1 MVNSAIENLA
11 KTIADPDLYRLFENT
26 FPNTLDTAIK
36 WYGFGSRAPDDIRA
50 FIITGDIDAMWLRDS
65 ANQLLSYA
73 SLFKKTKGDDL
84 IDYLFR
90 GVIHQQARYCQN
102 LALMANCGDC
112 CVLLFCGRESLACR
126 VPYCQAGYIREWLQL
141 LI

>member
-1 MVNSAIENLA
+1 VERLDRSRRVFANRVVVRRGIVGLKECQIRLEKLAVTDQTVN
-11 KTIADPDLYRLFENT
+11 
-26 FPNTLDTAIK
+26 
-36 WYGFGSRAPDDIRA
+36 
-50 FIITGDIDAMWLRDS
+50 
-65 ANQLLSYA
+65 
-73 SLFKKTKGDDL
+73 
-84 IDYLFR
+84 
-90 GVIHQQARYCQN
+90 CQN

>member
-1 MVNSAIENLA
+1 MERLDRSRRVFANRVVVGRGIVGSKECQIRLEKLAVADQTVN
-11 KTIADPDLYRLFENT
+11 
-26 FPNTLDTAIK
+26 
-36 WYGFGSRAPDDIRA
+36 
-50 FIITGDIDAMWLRDS
+50 
-65 ANQLLSYA
+65 
-73 SLFKKTKGDDL
+73 
-84 IDYLFR
+84 
-90 GVIHQQARYCQN
+90 CQN